1 MLHSGHLA
9 AKSFTGNGLAVA
21 EAHSLGSGFQEIP
34 AILWLSSLKSVKQA
48 LKKDMAIRFGTSG
61 WRAVIADDFTFAGVR
76 QVTEAICAHFE
87 KSDEPKKPVII
98 GHDTRFLGER
108 FAAECAGVV
117 SAHGFRTLLC
127 NQPTPTPTIS
137 YAIRSEKAVCGIN
150 FTASHNPPEYNGMKL
165 STGDGAPALP
175 EITKHVE
182 GLILERAGVVDSL
195 RAKKA
200 QTSDFETYSPR
211 QAYLDD
217 LKKKIRFNVISKAG
231 GRYAFDPL
239 WGTGRGYLDEAL
251 RMHGLEVETIHDWRD
266 VLFGG
271 RSPEPEVTHLTE
283 LRELVVARKCTLGL
297 ATDGDGDRFGV
308 IDANGEFITPNQ
320 LIAVLFDYLA
330 ESRTW
335 SGGVARSVATS
346 HLVDRVAEARGLPVY
361 ETPVGFKFIGELI
374 NEDKIILGGEES
386 AGLSIKGHYPEKD
399 GILACLLAAEAVAAR
414 GESLTQQLNKLYE
427 RVGRL
432 EAGRIGVRL
441 TEELMKSLSGKLNQD
456 PMEIGGRAIARTNR
470 MDGVKFIFGDG
481 SWLLMRPSG
490 TEPLVRIYAE
500 SESAT
505 DLEVLL
511 EQGRKFLLG

>member
-1 MLHSGHLA
+1 
-9 AKSFTGNGLAVA
+9 
-21 EAHSLGSGFQEIP
+21 
-34 AILWLSSLKSVKQA
+34 
-48 LKKDMAIRFGTSG
+48 MAIRFGTSG

-76 QVTEAICAHFE
+76 QVTEAICAHFAGSDVS
-87 KSDEPKKPVII
+87 KSVVI

-137 YAIRSEKAVCGIN
+137 HAIRLEGAVCGIN

-165 STGDGAPALP
+165 STSDGAPALP
-175 EITKHVE
+175 EVTKHVE
-182 GLILERAGVVDSL
+182 GLIEQGTQGSTQTT
-195 RAKKA
+195 KTKA
-200 QTSDFETYSPR
+200 ATFETYSPR
-211 QAYLDD
+211 QAYLED
-217 LKKKIRFNVISKAG
+217 LKKKVRFDLIASAG

-271 RSPEPEVTHLTE
+271 RSPEPEASHLNE
-283 LRELVVARKCTLGL
+283 LRELVLAKKCTLGL

-308 IDANGEFITPNQ
+308 LDANGDFITPNQ
-320 LIAVLFDYLA
+320 LIALLFDYLA
-330 ESRTW
+330 ESRDWT
-335 SGGVARSVATS
+335 GGVARSVATS
-346 HLVDRVAEARGLPVY
+346 HLVDRVAAARGLPVY

-414 GESLTQQLNKLYE
+414 GESLTQQLNKLYA

-432 EAGRIGVRL
+432 EAARTGVRL
-441 TEELMKSLSGKLNQD
+441 TDDLMKSLSEKLNQD
-456 PMEIGGRAIARTNR
+456 PTEIGGRAIERTNR
-470 MDGVKFIFGDG
+470 MDGVKFMFADG

-511 EQGRKFLLG
+511 EQGRKYLLG